1 MLYEGVKLGP
11 VLTDPEIEQR
21 RGEGRVEY
29 VVSGQTSHSISLE
42 ELLAFVARVLIA
54 VCRQPHQPA

>member
-21 RGEGRVEY
+21 RGEGRVEH
-29 VVSGQTSHSISLE
+29 VVSGQTSHFTRLRSYWRS
-42 ELLAFVARVLIA
+42 
-54 VCRQPHQPA
+54 